1 MARAIHIEKHF
12 LSVFVLLN
20 LFNFLIAKTK
30 KAESRFSNG
39 LVPTGREQHL
49 NDKCL
54 LFRHFKEI
62 E

>member
-1 MARAIHIEKHF
+1 MTRAIHIEKNF

-54 LFRHFKEI
+54 LY
-62 E
+62 